1 MGSIKK
7 IKHLKNKPFRSI
19 NIFLYNTFDIGQGL
33 VKYYSNSFMKMLKS
47 FERLCVISLEL
58 DSNYDIQS
66 SDYLNKDYSN
76 GNFLF
81 IAI

>member
-7 IKHLKNKPFRSI
+7 IKHLKNKLFRSI
-19 NIFLYNTFDIGQGL
+19 NIVLYNTFDIGQGL
-33 VKYYSNSFMKMLKS
+33 VKYYSNSFMKMLKL

>member
-1 MGSIKK
+1 M
-7 IKHLKNKPFRSI
+7 
-19 NIFLYNTFDIGQGL
+19 GQGL
-33 VKYYSNSFMKMLKS
+33 VKYYSNSFMKMLKL

>member
-7 IKHLKNKPFRSI
+7 IKHLKNKLFRSI
-19 NIFLYNTFDIGQGL
+19 NIVLYNTFDTGQGL
-33 VKYYSNSFMKMLKS
+33 VKYYSNSFMKMLKL